1 MKSWKWGTRDVEVDK
16 YIFRSESTGEKYKL
30 WARIKVKDGYQ
41 EEIAG
46 LLVLVHFRSHKFSLR
61 RIYRGD
67 QVHIFKYFPSVSLFD
82 SLRRRKKETLEK
94 HWILANP
101 AKVIRSLRPSLPK
114 LSNSAILSNRGDHS
128 YSQTVV

>member
-1 MKSWKWGTRDVEVDK
+1 MSKWKVESGAQAWTWNLIN
-16 YIFRSESTGEKYKL
+16 IFFGRINREKYKL
-30 WARIKVKDGYQ
+30 WLRIKVKDGYQ

-67 QVHIFKYFPSVSLFD
+67 RVHIFKYFPSVSLFD

-94 HWILANP
+94 H
-101 AKVIRSLRPSLPK
+101 
-114 LSNSAILSNRGDHS
+114 
-128 YSQTVV
+128 

>member
-1 MKSWKWGTRDVEVDK
+1 MEVDK

-94 HWILANP
+94 H
-101 AKVIRSLRPSLPK
+101 
-114 LSNSAILSNRGDHS
+114 
-128 YSQTVV
+128 